1 MAWGRSFLLAA
12 GMALATLSGVC
23 RAQTNPTLTEA
34 ERGIKDADP
43 DVGKHLRIEE
53 LHVAAKVIGRTAD
66 VTVDLLIASD
76 SEDDYEANLALAL
89 PADAVVTG
97 YALNVGSALIPG
109 QLLESPKARSI
120 YEDEVRA
127 GIDPGL
133 AEVSSGNRF
142 TTRVFPI
149 TRDNPRRIRSSFVAP
164 FDPHRGLILPFL
176 RDVAPKRVLL
186 ELTLDDYA
194 EAPTVTFAGTAVRLD
209 RQGSG
214 WRGRATA
221 AGTLRE
227 GLVVTGGKLARPM
240 AVVRHSSGERFFVI
254 DDDARIAVAKPRPGR
269 LRIYW
274 DRSLSHGRSNPG
286 LEARILER
294 FVDSVTPTGIDLVT
308 FASDRP
314 VVTPIEDA
322 AGLRSALAGI
332 VYRGATSLAGLD
344 RLPLAPA
351 SQCVLVTDGQVTI
364 DRGTEFVPECS
375 ISVLTASDDADGAR
389 LGRIAQQSAGV
400 LVRASGEK
408 VAEAAAALRHTVGVT
423 GVRDANGRRLSFRSL
438 PAADGHWLLV
448 GRMPDRGNVRVQLS
462 DSSERSYAGNGAA
475 IPADAPGALWAAQH
489 VQVLGDDPSRHQA
502 MVDFARRYH
511 VAGPAMSLLVLE
523 SPDQYLRAEIA
534 PPAGFPADWMAEYRE
549 AKKEKDETA
558 ADDRRE
564 RFEFVVKQWAD
575 RKTWWT
581 KRYKVRPGAAAKS
594 SASEPA
600 PSAMMPAPP
609 PPPPPSSPSLP
620 PAASPA
626 SATNSA
632 ADAMMADAPADVVVT
647 GARIASLVPEEPRA
661 KETEITLD
669 LADLTAKRPYIVAL
683 ASALPERRLAVLRD
697 QERTYGSL
705 PSFYLDAAEW
715 FRLKGDTATA
725 ELLLMSALELPLTDD
740 ETRQI
745 VAFRLE
751 RDRNWNRSV
760 ELNEQLAAA
769 NAVFRPQPARD
780 LALALAARG
789 RSRGA
794 AGRADLERAFTLLT
808 SAALNPASSDF
819 DGFEVVALMEAN
831 TLIPD
836 IEAVGGVWKLDPRL
850 VALIDTDVR
859 IVIEWTADDADI
871 DLWVDEPDGE
881 RVYYGDKI
889 SSAGGQ
895 ISNDMTDGYG
905 PEEYAIHR
913 APPGAYGVRIN
924 GYDADRLNPNGPGHV
939 LIRLIRNFAR
949 RSEHDEMVDLDLSFQ
964 QGPNR
969 NSEGET
975 KPVATLKVLK

>member
-1 MAWGRSFLLAA
+1 
-12 GMALATLSGVC
+12 
-23 RAQTNPTLTEA
+23 
-34 ERGIKDADP
+34 
-43 DVGKHLRIEE
+43 
-53 LHVAAKVIGRTAD
+53 
-66 VTVDLLIASD
+66 
-76 SEDDYEANLALAL
+76 
-89 PADAVVTG
+89 
-97 YALNVGSALIPG
+97 
-109 QLLESPKARSI
+109 
-120 YEDEVRA
+120 
-127 GIDPGL
+127 
-133 AEVSSGNRF
+133 
-142 TTRVFPI
+142 
-149 TRDNPRRIRSSFVAP
+149 
-164 FDPHRGLILPFL
+164 
-176 RDVAPKRVLL
+176 
-186 ELTLDDYA
+186 
-194 EAPTVTFAGTAVRLD
+194 
-209 RQGSG
+209 
-214 WRGRATA
+214 
-221 AGTLRE
+221 
-227 GLVVTGGKLARPM
+227 
-240 AVVRHSSGERFFVI
+240 
-254 DDDARIAVAKPRPGR
+254 
-269 LRIYW
+269 
-274 DRSLSHGRSNPG
+274 
-286 LEARILER
+286 
-294 FVDSVTPTGIDLVT
+294 
-308 FASDRP
+308 
-314 VVTPIEDA
+314 
-322 AGLRSALAGI
+322 
-332 VYRGATSLAGLD
+332 
-344 RLPLAPA
+344 
-351 SQCVLVTDGQVTI
+351 
-364 DRGTEFVPECS
+364 
-375 ISVLTASDDADGAR
+375 
-389 LGRIAQQSAGV
+389 
-400 LVRASGEK
+400 
-408 VAEAAAALRHTVGVT
+408 
-423 GVRDANGRRLSFRSL
+423 
-438 PAADGHWLLV
+438 
-448 GRMPDRGNVRVQLS
+448 MPDRGNVRVQLS
-462 DSSERSYAGNGAA
+462 DGSERSYAGKGAA

-523 SPDQYLRAEIA
+523 RPDQYLRAEIA

-549 AKKEKDETA
+549 AKKEKDEAA

-581 KRYKVRPGAAAKS
+581 KRFKVRPGAAAKS
-594 SASEPA
+594 SASEPV

-609 PPPPPSSPSLP
+609 PPPPAEPQ
-620 PAASPA
+620 A
-626 SATNSA
+626 SAPNSTV
-632 ADAMMADAPADVVVT
+632 DAISSGSAGDVVVT
-647 GARIASLVPEEPRA
+647 GTLIRNAPLVPEAARA

-683 ASALPERRLAVLRD
+683 ASALPGRRLVVLRD

-705 PSFYLDAAEW
+705 PSFYLDTAEW

-725 ELLLMSALELPLTDD
+725 ELLLMSALELSLTDD

-751 RDRNWNRSV
+751 RDRNWDRSV

-808 SAALNPASSDF
+808 SATLNPASSDF

-831 TLIPD
+831 ALIPD
-836 IEAVGGVWKLDPRL
+836 IEAAGGVWKLDPRL

-949 RSEHDEMVDLDLSFQ
+949 RSERDEMVDLDLSFQ
-964 QGPNR
+964 QGR
-969 NSEGET
+969 DRDDEDET